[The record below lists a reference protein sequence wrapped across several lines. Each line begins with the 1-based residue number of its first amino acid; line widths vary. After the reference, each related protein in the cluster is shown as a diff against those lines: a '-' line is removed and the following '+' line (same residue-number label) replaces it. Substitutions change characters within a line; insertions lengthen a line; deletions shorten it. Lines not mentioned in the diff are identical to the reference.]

1 MDKLEE
7 VLKNTS
13 IVNEDLTFNA
23 DTTYLEFLLSNA
35 STKEEEEEEKK
46 IINNFLEI
54 TDEEENKNS
63 DD

>member
-35 STKEEEEEEKK
+35 STKEEEEEVKK

-54 TDEEENKNS
+54 TDEENKNS
-63 DD
+63 DE